1 MILTSVQY
9 DSDTML
15 LDHYIDNNFNNF
27 VFDYNPDNLKEMW
40 YTYDED
46 FNLDDYKLYKYYD
59 MPLTISGDNYIILKP
74 YLQN

>member
-1 MILTSVQY
+1 MILTSVEY

-40 YTYDED
+40 YVYDD
-46 FNLDDYKLYKYYD
+46 NFDLTDYKLYKYND
-59 MPLTISGDNYIILKP
+59 MPLTISEDNYIILEP
-74 YLQN
+74 LL